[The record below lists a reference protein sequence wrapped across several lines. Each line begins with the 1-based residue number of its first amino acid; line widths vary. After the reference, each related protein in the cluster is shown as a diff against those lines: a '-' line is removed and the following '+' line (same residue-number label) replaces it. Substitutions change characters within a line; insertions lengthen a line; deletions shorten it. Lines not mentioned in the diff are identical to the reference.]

1 MVKRTSAHEIGQIS
15 AKSNGKYTQYQL
27 LCGVAFRS
35 WFLSTETSKAKWKTK
50 RKRQKFLFWL
60 FAASSLLQDQT
71 TEPTRK
77 EEMGRWWEEWQTQSP
92 TCLGHQRPLCIF
104 GYSAAIRLFGK
115 TKEEISDALAIKVL
129 LFTIFNLSPSHC
141 FWFFLLKIPESLP
154 EVLWEKNQVCVFRG
168 IRVQPSALLQVFCIF
183 PFEFNTLIID
193 TLLLLIRVTNVI
205 YNYEQGK

>member
-1 MVKRTSAHEIGQIS
+1 MKLGRSVPNLMGNTPSTSYCVGWHSGADFCQQKHQKPSERQR
-15 AKSNGKYTQYQL
+15 GKD
-27 LCGVAFRS
+27 RS
-35 WFLSTETSKAKWKTK
+35 FFSG
-50 RKRQKFLFWL
+50 
-60 FAASSLLQDQT
+60 SLLQVLSSRTKQQNPH
-71 TEPTRK
+71 EK
-77 EEMGRWWEEWQTQSP
+77 KRWAGGGKSDRPRAPPAWDISAHFAFLDIQ
-92 TCLGHQRPLCIF
+92 QR
-104 GYSAAIRLFGK
+104 IRLFGK